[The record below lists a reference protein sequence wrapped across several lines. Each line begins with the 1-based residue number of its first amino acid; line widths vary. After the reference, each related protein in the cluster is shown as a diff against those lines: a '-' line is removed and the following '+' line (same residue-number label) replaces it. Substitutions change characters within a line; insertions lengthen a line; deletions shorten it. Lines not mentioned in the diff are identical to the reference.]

1 MIKQGMVFIF
11 CWLYRMTFGV
21 NLFCSRG
28 EGVKMLNTVSHDRS
42 DESLESKARWFQSL
56 SLLERMDMLCF
67 FTDLIL
73 ENNPKIVEKK
83 NDQPTW
89 GSFRV
94 LSKTQS

>member
-1 MIKQGMVFIF
+1 
-11 CWLYRMTFGV
+11 
-21 NLFCSRG
+21 
-28 EGVKMLNTVSHDRS
+28 MLNTISHNRS
-42 DESLESKARWFQSL
+42 DENLESKARWFQSL

-83 NDQPTW
+83 NAQPTW

-94 LSKTQS
+94 LSQTQS